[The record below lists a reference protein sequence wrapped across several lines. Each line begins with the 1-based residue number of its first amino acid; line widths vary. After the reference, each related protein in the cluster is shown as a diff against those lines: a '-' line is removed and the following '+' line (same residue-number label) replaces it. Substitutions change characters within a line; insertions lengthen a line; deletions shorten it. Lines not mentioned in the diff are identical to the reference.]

1 MDSSLSK
8 IESLADKLVHWF
20 QPNQTY
26 VVALSGGVDSAT
38 VACAGKLS
46 AANVFTA
53 TGVGPATSQQERR
66 DAQTVAETLDI
77 QHFWIAPQE
86 LLSPEYQ
93 RNDLRR
99 CFHCKSHLFT
109 ALATRFPQATI
120 ITGTNFDDLSD
131 YRPGLEAARNA
142 SVRAPL
148 AELQI
153 GKAQVRQL
161 ASLWNLHIADK
172 PASPCLAS
180 RIAYG
185 VEVTEER
192 LARVEAAE
200 TYLKQSL
207 GIRDCR
213 VRVHHD
219 ELARIEVD
227 SKEISKLFEADR
239 ANDLVAKLR
248 RLGFKH
254 ITVDLAGQRSG
265 SLNPEHGIPVVQL
278 QLPNNRS

>member
-8 IESLADKLVHWF
+8 IEPLADKLVHWF
-20 QPNQTY
+20 QPDHSY

-66 DAQTVAETLDI
+66 DAQTVVETLDI
-77 QHFWIAPQE
+77 EHFWIEPE
-86 LLSPEYQ
+86 EHLSPDYQ

-99 CFHCKSHLFT
+99 CFHCKTHLFT
-109 ALATRFPQATI
+109 ALATRFPQAII

-142 SVRAPL
+142 DVRAPL
-148 AELQI
+148 AELEI

-161 ASLWNLHIADK
+161 ASHWNLHIADK

-185 VEVTEER
+185 
-192 LARVEAAE
+192 
-200 TYLKQSL
+200 LKSPWSDLQKWKRPSPTSSNRWASAIVVSESIMTNWL
-207 GIRDCR
+207 
-213 VRVHHD
+213 V
-219 ELARIEVD
+219 
-227 SKEISKLFEADR
+227 SKSQQ
-239 ANDLVAKLR
+239 R
-248 RLGFKH
+248 RL
-254 ITVDLAGQRSG
+254 RS
-265 SLNPEHGIPVVQL
+265 SLKLTE
-278 QLPNNRS
+278 RMT